1 MARAY
6 GANAALLLIRET
18 TYGQSPGGNFV
29 RMPFT
34 RCDLG
39 SEQGLISDP
48 VLGYGRDPASP
59 CSTSSPTTATSSCP
73 SIPAPWESG

>member
-18 TYGQSPGGNFV
+18 TYGQSPGGDFV

-48 VLGYGRDPASP
+48 VLGYGRDPRQPLLDVITDAFSDQVN
-59 CSTSSPTTATSSCP
+59 C
-73 SIPAPWESG
+73 